1 MTPTWRDAWEL
12 AHYGPHGFYRTNPD
26 PSVHFRTAVM
36 DSPET
41 AHTIFTIAREQ
52 YQRLGSPHSFT
63 LLDCG
68 GGTGELARD
77 LQILCG
83 QHELSWNVTTLNFTD
98 GDVRDL
104 SPVGGAGVVIAHELL
119 DDIPCQVVEL
129 DDHCLPHVMHVD
141 PATGTE
147 SLGGSPS
154 AQEQEWLAT
163 WWPATVPGARREIGI
178 DRDRLWHTLLTI
190 FDSGCAI
197 LVDYCT
203 THSDRLRGVWDAGT
217 LAGYQ
222 SGRITRAVPDGH
234 ANITAHVCIES
245 LIDVGRALGAPPAQ
259 ISRPDPHSDFHWLVQ
274 QL

>member
-41 AHTIFTIAREQ
+41 ARTIFSIARVQ
-52 YQRLGSPHSFT
+52 YQQLGSPDSFT

-68 GGTGELARD
+68 GGAGELARD
-77 LQILCG
+77 LRILCG
-83 QHELSWNVTTLNFTD
+83 QYELPWKVTTLNFPE

-104 SPVGGAGVVIAHELL
+104 APVGGAGVVIAHELL

-147 SLGGSPS
+147 LLGGAPS
-154 AQEQEWLAT
+154 AQEQEWLST

-203 THSDRLRGVWDAGT
+203 THSDRMRGVWDAGT

-234 ANITAHVCIES
+234 TNLTAHVCIES
-245 LIDVGRALGAPPAQ
+245 LIDVGRTLGAPAAQ
-259 ISRPDPHSDFHWLVQ
+259 IFRPDPHSDFHWLVQ